1 MFGKIDFFLLFCP
14 LRAPRKRAAG
24 KTARRN
30 QFCQTNVLAEFF
42 KKLVPRMPESL
53 RILRP
58 KCLFWLR
65 RESNLSGSVCVATSE
80 CGIESLISSVSESNK
95 KNRPLAIPQLHA
107 ELTIKENGP
116 APLSKSCNDFLYQ
129 SLTRHFGGGPEKWS
143 FCKIS
148 SQHCPAKSIVISR
161 LIRDAPEPKLT

>member
-1 MFGKIDFFLLFCP
+1 MIHEDKGASCLKSIMNRVCTTPKLYQDIP
-14 LRAPRKRAAG
+14 LA
-24 KTARRN
+24 
-30 QFCQTNVLAEFF
+30 VMVMLY
-42 KKLVPRMPESL
+42 
-53 RILRP
+53 
-58 KCLFWLR
+58 
-65 RESNLSGSVCVATSE
+65 SVCVATSE